1 MNFNQCIGRAFDRPG
16 LARRA
21 QQAAHQRGLAGAEVA
36 FEPDHAA
43 RRQVRGKRGA
53 KGQGIG
59 FGVQG

>member
-1 MNFNQCIGRAFDRPG
+1 MNFNQRVGRAFDRTG

-43 RRQVRGKRGA
+43 RRQVRCEPGA
-53 KGQGIG
+53 EGQGIG
-59 FGVQG
+59 FTGQG